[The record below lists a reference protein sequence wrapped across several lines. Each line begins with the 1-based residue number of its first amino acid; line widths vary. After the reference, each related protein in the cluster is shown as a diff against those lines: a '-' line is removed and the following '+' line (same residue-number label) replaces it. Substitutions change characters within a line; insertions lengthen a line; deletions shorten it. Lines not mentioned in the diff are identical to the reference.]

1 MNKFRII
8 IGVIIFSFFSCYPNL
23 KATILE
29 YNIPFHLIDDMVIV
43 EVSINGS
50 PPVNFIFDTGTT
62 TSLIDSITAKQS
74 GLISDDTQA
83 LLLNNDFIEMP
94 ITKVKTI
101 KVGNVVLENRP
112 VIITQTFENY
122 DRILGIHIHGIIGLD
137 LFGKFTTELNFDNQQ
152 IYLGNGL
159 DTIGYKSINTNIYNE
174 LFYINATIYMSDT
187 DSISNKF
194 LFDSADMTAASLAQ
208 PFWTKF
214 NLLEKSNS
222 HYSGI
227 NRNSSSLVSPSYFA
241 NFKGLALNGY
251 CFKNIYLNLT
261 SSKKG
266 FFANDSIAGT
276 IGIDVLKRFNIIIN
290 LKAQKI
296 YLKPNK
302 KFNEPY
308 RINTTGIR
316 TRLNKELTECVIES
330 VLVHS
335 PADDAGLMTGDLLV
349 SINDVQAN
357 QANISLIRQ
366 YTRSAPGTELTFIVK
381 RNNEIKKMKLICN
394 NLKE

>member
-1 MNKFRII
+1 MNKFKII
-8 IGVIIFSFFSCYPNL
+8 IGVIIFSFVSCYTNL
-23 KATILE
+23 NATNLE
-29 YNIPFHLIDDMVIV
+29 YNIPFQLIDDMVVV

-50 PPVNFIFDTGTT
+50 PPIHFIFDTGTT
-62 TSLIDSITAKQS
+62 TTLIDSVSANQS
-74 GLISDDTQA
+74 GLISDNTQA

-94 ITKVKTI
+94 ITKAKTI

-152 IYLGNGL
+152 IFLGNGI
-159 DTIGYKSINTNIYNE
+159 DTSGYEPINANIYNE
-174 LFYINATIYMSDT
+174 LFYINATIYASDT
-187 DSISNKF
+187 DSITNKF
-194 LFDSADMTAASLAQ
+194 LFDSADLTAASLAQ

-214 NLLEKSNS
+214 NLLEKSSN

-227 NRNSSSLVSPSYFA
+227 NRNSSTIVSPSYFA
-241 NFKGLALNGY
+241 QFTGLKISKFYFKGV
-251 CFKNIYLNLT
+251 FLNLT

-302 KFNEPY
+302 KCNEPY

-316 TRLNKELTECVIES
+316 TRLNRELTQCIIES
-330 VLVHS
+330 VMVHS
-335 PADDAGLMTGDLLV
+335 PADSAGLMSGDLLV
-349 SINDVQAN
+349 SINEVPAN
-357 QANISLIRQ
+357 KVNISRIRQ
-366 YTRSAPGTELTFIVK
+366 FTRSASGTELTFTVQ
-381 RNNEIKKMKLICN
+381 RNNEIKKMTLICN